1 MSFGNTN
8 IKYTV
13 YILNLM
19 SHADLQALFIGFIVL
34 STGFASTHAFL
45 KLKLSP
51 CITIYFSVFLTECEF
66 LKGRAYICIFGTEH
80 IVDTQ

>member
-51 CITIYFSVFLTECEF
+51 CITIYFLSSSPNVSSWKAEIISAFLELST
-66 LKGRAYICIFGTEH
+66 
-80 IVDTQ
+80 